1 MHSKVLVPTVTGI
14 DEDDLEFEA
23 ESEELTKCCVCG
35 EGIVGIEYECDRCR
49 GVSHDMCTDPDHE
62 GLCADC
68 GRDVERARAART
80 SAR

>member
-1 MHSKVLVPTVTGI
+1 MDSKVLVATVAEV
-14 DEDDLEFEA
+14 DDDLDFED
-23 ESEELTKCCVCG
+23 EELTECCVCG

-68 GRDVERARAART
+68 GREVERARAART